1 MSDLTDGGGPEIQ
14 PNLSEERLRLA
25 VSSGDLAVWEYDLDN
40 QVITPTPELNR
51 LYGFP
56 ADATPTIAEYV
67 ARYAPGE
74 AERVARA
81 SEAVRQRGESK
92 LEVEVKHIWPDGT
105 VKWLAIRA
113 EEAPTPE
120 GEPRKA
126 IGVVID
132 ITKRKLAEQALLE
145 SERRFRLSQDAAGI
159 ASLELDVPTGT
170 VIGSDNFW
178 PLWGL
183 SPRDSIHISELE
195 KIVLPEF
202 RAVRSTEET
211 RQAGTANPK
220 VEYQIRRPDNG
231 QVRWLARHI
240 EFIND
245 EHGKPAKMFGIM
257 QDITA
262 AKVAEQRQAI
272 LTHELQHRIKNILAM
287 VSAIASQTLRGDD
300 LATGRDNFTA
310 RLRALSEAHNL
321 LTDTRWTD
329 ASLRGVL
336 EASLAPHRPG
346 EKVAIVGDD
355 HRLNPR
361 MALSLALAVNELATN
376 AVKYGALSV
385 DDGRVE
391 IDWSVAPD
399 SENGEPELTWR
410 WRELGGP
417 TVVQPARRGFGS
429 VLIERVLA
437 ADFGGVVKIDY
448 TPSGVEMELRVPAA
462 NLPD

>member
-1 MSDLTDGGGPEIQ
+1 MTDAGGPEIR

-40 QVITPTPELNR
+40 QIITPTPELNR

-56 ADATPTIAEYV
+56 EDALPKIEEYV
-67 ARYAPGE
+67 SRYAPGE
-74 AERVARA
+74 AERVARMSA
-81 SEAVRQRGESK
+81 AAEARGEK
-92 LEVEVKHIWPDGT
+92 KVEIEVKHIWPDGT

-113 EEAPTPE
+113 EEAPTRP

-132 ITKRKLAEQALLE
+132 ITKRKLAEEALVE

-159 ASLELDVPTGT
+159 ASLELDVPTGN

-202 RAVRSTEET
+202 RTVRSTEET

-231 QVRWLARHI
+231 QIRWLARHI

-262 AKVAEQRQAI
+262 AKVAEQRQAL

-300 LATGRDNFTA
+300 LPTARDNFTA

-346 EKVAIVGDD
+346 DRLSITGDD

-385 DDGRVE
+385 DDGRVQ
-391 IDWSVAPD
+391 IDWSVVTDTAG
-399 SENGEPELTWR
+399 GEPELVWR
-410 WRELGGP
+410 WQEFGGP
-417 TVVQPARRGFGS
+417 TVVVPARRGFGS

-437 ADFGGVVKIDY
+437 ADFGGVVRIDY
-448 TPSGVEMELRVPAA
+448 AGGGVEMELRVPVS
-462 NLPD
+462 NLPH